1 MFNYGIKMAS
11 SKNMKNQSDNG
22 FWKGFNTTALLLT
35 FCFLFFAPLLQA
47 FVDFR
52 ESVDLSLI
60 QEVPSQVFV
69 ATDIT
74 VTLTNASSTPLNA
87 VEFEIHYNPKALQVT
102 KITPHHTLCEEQ
114 FVIESTINNAS
125 GTVSFACG
133 TITPFTG
140 IKGTVATLQITPLT
154 SGTSTLTFSTT
165 TTHVLAYD
173 GYGTDAT
180 KGRQNLILR
189 TIQ

>member
-1 MFNYGIKMAS
+1 MRKGL
-11 SKNMKNQSDNG
+11 NG
-22 FWKGFNTTALLLT
+22 EFWRGFNTTATILT
-35 FCFLFFAPLLQA
+35 FCFLFFSPLLQA

-74 VTLTNASSTPLNA
+74 VTLTNASNTPLNA
-87 VEFEIHYNPKALQVT
+87 VEFEIHYDPKALQVS
-102 KITPHHTLCEEQ
+102 KITPHNTLCEEQ
-114 FVIESTINNAS
+114 FIIDSTINNAS

-140 IKGTVATLQITPLT
+140 INGTVATLQIIPL
-154 SGTSTLTFSTT
+154 SYGTSTLTFSTT
-165 TTHVLAYD
+165 TTHVLAHD

-180 KGRQNLILR
+180 KGRQNLILK
-189 TIQ
+189 TIP